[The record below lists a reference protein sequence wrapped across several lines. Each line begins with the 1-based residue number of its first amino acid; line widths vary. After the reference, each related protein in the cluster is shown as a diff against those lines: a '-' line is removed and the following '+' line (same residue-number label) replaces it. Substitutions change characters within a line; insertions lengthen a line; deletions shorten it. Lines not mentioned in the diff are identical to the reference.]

1 MHLFPRLTA
10 LVKDT
15 IVTTRLISRHCQKS
29 TFLQWG
35 TYGALVKSRP
45 VKKIF
50 LVRVRIGE
58 VEPEVKRDWGEVKRC
73 H

>member
-35 TYGALVKSRP
+35 TYGDLVKLESLTDTKLQPTVALV
-45 VKKIF
+45 IDA
-50 LVRVRIGE
+50 E
-58 VEPEVKRDWGEVKRC
+58 VSPNQANG
-73 H
+73 